1 MSRDFRVEKT
11 LLAGTAYAVFGCGN
25 SEYPPKDFNAV
36 ARRLDRALRLLGG
49 RRLLARREGDD
60 VDNALSEQFDA
71 WLQVRGRGRPGCRLG
86 VRVRVRV
93 RVRVSV
99 RIRDRGRVKLTLTL
113 TMGSRSS

>member
-71 WLQVRGRGRPGCRLG
+71 WLQARGEGRPGCRLG
-86 VRVRVRV
+86 VG
-93 RVRVSV
+93 
-99 RIRDRGRVKLTLTL
+99 RGGLAA
-113 TMGSRSS
+113 G